1 LGLLVLM
8 VMIIVPVIEIG
19 VFIQAGD
26 LVGLWPTIVMVILTA
41 MIGSALLRHQGLAT
55 LIRVRDIINAGG
67 LPVDELF
74 DGLCLLVAGAFLLTP
89 GFITDGFGLLLFL
102 PMFRSGLRRLLAERL
117 KARGKFNMH
126 LHPGSKQQSRRSQ
139 SPNIIDGEFYEI
151 KTDNDN
157 KNKNHADHAPLPP
170 PQS

>member
-1 LGLLVLM
+1 MGLLILL
-8 VMIIVPVIEIG
+8 VMIIVPIVEIA

-26 LVGLWPTIVMVILTA
+26 LIGLWPTIGTVILTA
-41 MIGSALLRHQGLAT
+41 LVGSALLRHQGLTT
-55 LIRVRDIINAGG
+55 LIRVRDSINAGG

-89 GFITDGFGLLLFL
+89 GFVTDGFGLLLFL
-102 PMFRSGLRRLLAERL
+102 PMFRRGLRTLLAARL
-117 KARGKFNMH
+117 KTRGKFNMH
-126 LHPGSKQQSRRSQ
+126 LHPESKQQSRRSQ
-139 SPNIIDGEFYEI
+139 SPKIIDGEFYEI

>member
-1 LGLLVLM
+1 MGLLVLM

-55 LIRVRDIINAGG
+55 LARVRDSINAGG

-102 PMFRSGLRRLLAERL
+102 PMFRSGFRRLLAVRL
-117 KARGKFNMH
+117 KAQGKF
-126 LHPGSKQQSRRSQ
+126 L
-139 SPNIIDGEFYEI
+139 
-151 KTDNDN
+151 
-157 KNKNHADHAPLPP
+157 
-170 PQS
+170 

>member
-1 LGLLVLM
+1 MGLLVLM

-19 VFIQAGD
+19 VFIQTGD
-26 LVGLWPTIVMVILTA
+26 LVGLWPTIGMVILTA

-55 LIRVRDIINAGG
+55 LARVRDSINAGG
-67 LPVDELF
+67 LPVDEIF

-89 GFITDGFGLLLFL
+89 GFVTDGFGLLLFL
-102 PMFRSGLRRLLAERL
+102 PMFRRGLRTLLAARL
-117 KARGKFNMH
+117 KTRGKFNMH
-126 LHPGSKQQSRRSQ
+126 LHPESKQQSRRSQ

-157 KNKNHADHAPLPP
+157 KNKNHSDHAPLPP